1 MTFNKIP
8 LALGFNSSTGNA
20 SGLVEFTLDLSNV
33 GDVCEATPT
42 PGQTLVYSSTGKW
55 CPSTIAT
62 GGGGGGGGAV
72 NSVNDLTGSVSLYF
86 SSLSGTEIDSP
97 SNNEVLVY
105 QSDKWINQTVAEAG
119 LATAANLTT
128 TTNTANAAMPKGGG
142 AFVGAVTTNSTFDGV
157 DIATRDGVLTT
168 TTTTAN
174 AALPKVGGVDKN
186 SLVITTN
193 ASAVSSLSGAS
204 GSIVYFGGT
213 TPLAPSLKTFAQILS
228 NENYN
233 IAAGT
238 TYADDSTVVKTA
250 GDQTVAGVKTFT
262 SNPILQD
269 TPANS
274 VLFTNSTSSVS
285 STSGASGSIVC
296 FEGTNPAPGL
306 KTFVELLED
315 LVGSLQGGDI
325 LYVNAAGN
333 LARLPKGSTGQV
345 LTLDDGRMPS
355 WSGGG

>member
-1 MTFNKIP
+1 MTNNKIP
-8 LALGFNSSTGNA
+8 LALGYDPSTGNA
-20 SGLVEFTLDLSNV
+20 SGLEEFTLDLSNV
-33 GDVCEATPT
+33 GGVCDTP
-42 PGQTLVYSSTGKW
+42 PGDGQSLVFNNSTNKW
-55 CPSTIAT
+55 CPANV
-62 GGGGGGGGAV
+62 GGGGGGAV

-86 SSLSGTEIDSP
+86 SSLSGTAIDSP
-97 SNNEVLVY
+97 SNDEVLVY

-128 TTNTANAAMPKGGG
+128 ATN
-142 AFVGAVTTNSTFDGV
+142 
-157 DIATRDGVLTT
+157 
-168 TTTTAN
+168 TAN

-186 SLVITTN
+186 SLVITN
-193 ASAVSSLSGAS
+193 SASAVSSLSGAS

-228 NENYN
+228 NEGYT

-238 TYADDSTVVKTA
+238 NYADDSTVVKTT

-285 STSGASGSIVC
+285 STSGASGSIVY
-296 FEGTNPAPGL
+296 FEGTNPAPA
-306 KTFVELLED
+306 
-315 LVGSLQGGDI
+315 LQPITTI
-325 LYVNAAGN
+325 LQNAAVRVEDKN
-333 LARLPKGSTGQV
+333 L
-345 LTLDDGRMPS
+345 
-355 WSGGG
+355 